1 MAGWKKGAFRW
12 DPLTGIEVLD
22 MPAGYA
28 DPQVNA
34 MNDNG
39 LVVGVVYPTDEESGE
54 AQAFAW
60 SPTSGTTLS
69 GWGGS
74 ALDVNNND
82 EVLVTGTV
90 LRGPI
95 EEYPIEEYPYLPNH
109 LFLWRSGSPARDI
122 GLGEAGFGE
131 GDSSR
136 RINESGQV
144 ASTLESNLQ
153 PSCAFLWDS
162 RSNTRTYL
170 GRDTQ
175 AHGINDNGQVLGR
188 SVMTYSSFIW
198 DPAAGMTDLGAMDA
212 RDLNEQGQV
221 VGSQEEHAV
230 VWDPATGMTDLGVLH
245 SGETSEAWAINDRG
259 EIVGWSGR
267 TDRTGED
274 DPGPDPVGN
283 AVLWAPKPAPGTE

>member
-1 MAGWKKGAFRW
+1 
-12 DPLTGIEVLD
+12 
-22 MPAGYA
+22 MPAAYA

-39 LVVGVVYPTDEESGE
+39 LVVGVVQPINEESGE

-60 SPTSGTTLS
+60 SPTTGTTLS

-74 ALDVNNND
+74 ALDVNNSGQ
-82 EVLVTGTV
+82 VLVTAQV
-90 LRGPI
+90 LRGPV
-95 EEYPIEEYPYLPNH
+95 EQYPIEEYSYFPSH
-109 LFLWRSGSPARDI
+109 LLLWSPGGPARDI
-122 GLGEAGFGE
+122 GSGEAGFGE

-144 ASTLESNLQ
+144 ASTLEPNLQ
-153 PSCAFLWDS
+153 PHCAFLWDP
-162 RSNTRTYL
+162 RSNTRTYV

-188 SVMTYSSFIW
+188 WVTTYSSFIW
-198 DPAAGMTDLGAMDA
+198 DPETGMTDLGTMWAS
-212 RDLNEQGQV
+212 DLNGQGQV
-221 VGSQEEHAV
+221 VGSQEERAV

-245 SGETSEAWAINDRG
+245 SGEDSEAWAINDRG

-267 TDRTGED
+267 IDRTGED
-274 DPGPDPVGN
+274 DPGPDPVGH
-283 AVLWAPKPAPGTE
+283 AVLWTPEPVPGTE